1 MSTSIQGWEGGLTPA
16 QKIIADNM
24 TEEQLLKNIL
34 KMAHLCG
41 WLAYH
46 TRSAINRRG
55 VWSTPIQGD
64 PGFPDLVLAKIG
76 VEPIFVELKRELGW
90 ASESQS
96 FWLNSVPN
104 WYLWRPSNWLSGE
117 IEKILKEGR
126 NVRETL

>member
-64 PGFPDLVLAKIG
+64 PGFPDLVLARNKK
-76 VEPIFVELKRELGW
+76 VIFAELKRETSGLSVVQYGW
-90 ASESQS
+90 YDAIG
-96 FWLNSVPN
+96 NV
-104 WYLWRPSNWLSGE
+104 YLWRPSDWLSGE
-117 IEKILKEGR
+117 IERILKEGR